1 MNEISIE
8 EINKITE
15 KTNQEIENLNG
26 LLEKL
31 ARDRKKKNREMNKV
45 RSRRIIAKDR
55 KKIRKE
61 IINCYKS
68 ITELEIGLSIL
79 EKNKEAFEN
88 LNNSYLIE
96 LKTIEHYIDLG
107 TKTKDALEKE
117 KKDFISE
124 TPDEVK
130 SVMKDLDEEPKTLPS
145 KPPVRRKTPAKTLPK
160 KKTTKAKAKPVKKTN
175 TKK

>member
-1 MNEISIE
+1 MNEITIEDINKLTARTNE
-8 EINKITE
+8 EIDV
-15 KTNQEIENLNG
+15 LNS

-31 ARDRKKKNREMNKV
+31 ARDRKKKSKEMNKV

-61 IINCYKS
+61 IINCYKA

-79 EKNKEAFEN
+79 EKNKAALESF
-88 LNNSYLIE
+88 NNSYLIE

-107 TKTKDALEKE
+107 TQTIDALEKE
-117 KKDFISE
+117 KKEYINKSPE
-124 TPDEVK
+124 EVK
-130 SVMKDLDEEPKTLPS
+130 DVMKGLDKKARTLPS
-145 KPPVRRKTPAKTLPK
+145 KPRTRKAVAKTLPK
-160 KKTTKAKAKPVKKTN
+160 KKTSTKPKTVKKTN

>member
-1 MNEISIE
+1 MNDISIE
-8 EINKITE
+8 EINKLTE
-15 KTNQEIENLNG
+15 RTNEQIDVLNA

-31 ARDRKKKNREMNKV
+31 ARDRKKKSKEMNKV

-79 EKNKEAFEN
+79 EKNKAAFEN
-88 LNNSYLIE
+88 LSNSYLIE

-107 TKTKDALEKE
+107 TKTIDVLEKE
-117 KKDFISE
+117 KKEFINKSPE
-124 TPDEVK
+124 EVQK
-130 SVMKDLDEEPKTLPS
+130 IMKDLEKEPKTLPKKS
-145 KPPVRRKTPAKTLPK
+145 SAKKTTAKTLPK
-160 KKTTKAKAKPVKKTN
+160 KKTTAKPKTVKKTN

>member
-15 KTNQEIENLNG
+15 KTNQEIDSLNA

-79 EKNKEAFEN
+79 EKNKEKFEN

-107 TKTKDALEKE
+107 TKTREALEEE
-117 KKDFISE
+117 KKEFISE
-124 TPDEVK
+124 SPEEVK
-130 SVMKDLDEEPKTLPS
+130 DVMKDLDREPKTLPS
-145 KPPVRRKTPAKTLPK
+145 KPLVRRKTPAKTVPK
-160 KKTTKAKAKPVKKTN
+160 KKTNAKAKTVKKTD

>member
-1 MNEISIE
+1 MNEITID
-8 EINKITE
+8 EINKLTT
-15 KTNQEIENLNG
+15 KTNEEIDILNA

-31 ARDRKKKNREMNKV
+31 ARDRKKKSKEINKV

-61 IINCYKS
+61 IINCYKA

-79 EKNKEAFEN
+79 EKNKAKLEN
-88 LNNSYLIE
+88 FSDTYLIE

-107 TKTKDALEKE
+107 SQTIDVLEKE
-117 KKDFISE
+117 KKEYINKSPE
-124 TPDEVK
+124 EVK
-130 SVMKDLDEEPKTLPS
+130 DIMKSLDKRAKTMPS
-145 KPPVRRKTPAKTLPK
+145 KPHAKKAPAKTLPK
-160 KKTTKAKAKPVKKTN
+160 KKTSAKPKTVKKTN

>member
-8 EINKITE
+8 DINKLTA
-15 KTNQEIENLNG
+15 KTNEQIDVLNS

-31 ARDRKKKNREMNKV
+31 ARDRKKKSKEANKV

-61 IINCYKS
+61 IINCYKA

-79 EKNKEAFEN
+79 EKNKAAIEN
-88 LNNSYLIE
+88 FSNSYLIE

-107 TKTKDALEKE
+107 TKTIDALEKE
-117 KKDFISE
+117 KKEYISKSPE
-124 TPDEVK
+124 EVK
-130 SVMKDLDEEPKTLPS
+130 DVMKGLDKKAKTLPS
-145 KPPVRRKTPAKTLPK
+145 KPRAKKAPAKTLPK
-160 KKTTKAKAKPVKKTN
+160 KKTNTKPKTVKKTN

>member
-1 MNEISIE
+1 MTEISIE
-8 EINKITE
+8 EINKLTE
-15 KTNQEIENLNG
+15 RTNEQIDVLNA

-31 ARDRKKKNREMNKV
+31 ARDRKKKSKEMNKV

-61 IINCYKS
+61 IINCYKA

-79 EKNKEAFEN
+79 EKNKAAFEN
-88 LNNSYLIE
+88 LSSSYLLE

-107 TKTKDALEKE
+107 TKTIDALEQE
-117 KKDFISE
+117 KKEFISKSPE
-124 TPDEVK
+124 EVK
-130 SVMKDLDEEPKTLPS
+130 SIIKDLDKEPKTLP
-145 KPPVRRKTPAKTLPK
+145 KKVPAKKTPAKTLPK
-160 KKTTKAKAKPVKKTN
+160 RKTNTKAKPVKKTN